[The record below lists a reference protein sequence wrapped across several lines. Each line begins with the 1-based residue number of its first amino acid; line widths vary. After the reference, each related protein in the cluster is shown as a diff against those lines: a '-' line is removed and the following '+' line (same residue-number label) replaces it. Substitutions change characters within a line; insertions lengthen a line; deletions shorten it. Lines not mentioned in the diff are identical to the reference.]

1 MLKKESAISKRRILS
16 FKGKLLLLL
25 SIIFISTSAFSQI
38 KSKKRG
44 IAFGYNTE
52 SDFKA
57 LSKNISWWYNWSTRP
72 ESEVALVYQNYGMDF
87 VPMTWN
93 ANYSETGLRAFYAN
107 HPEAKFILGFN
118 EPNFT
123 TQANMTPKQAAA
135 AWPKLEKIAKDFGL
149 KIVAPAVNYAD
160 KPVTEDGVTYSDPI
174 KYLDAFFAACPTCQ
188 VDYIAVHNY
197 MCYAGSLSND
207 IQRYK
212 KYKKPIW
219 LTEFACW
226 DQQNIT
232 LTMQKDYMMGAI
244 DYLEG
249 DTCIFRYSW
258 FNRNRLQS
266 YPYLDLLKSTAGQLT
281 ELGQLYVNF
290 NPIHDTSYYA
300 PVPARLEAENYSLM
314 SGISIQGTSDVT
326 GIANVGWIDANDW
339 MEYNIQVP
347 ETKDYNVYFRL
358 ASNASTNLELREN
371 NVKLQA
377 LQIPSSGGWQSWKTL
392 KTTVSLTAGKHK
404 LRVFT
409 NRGQFNM
416 NWLEITNV
424 GDFPTTIINPEQVEM
439 RVYPNPVKDRLF
451 IEGGNSAGKT
461 EISIIDLSG
470 RVITSQTYLPG
481 TLKMEIDFSNYHS
494 GSYIVRT
501 KNAENISN
509 HLIVK

>member
-1 MLKKESAISKRRILS
+1 MVKSKKSQKSFPIL
-16 FKGKLLLLL
+16 KGKLLLFLCLL
-25 SIIFISTSAFSQI
+25 IISTSAFSQI

-44 IAFGYNTE
+44 IAYGSNTE
-52 SDFKA
+52 ADFKA
-57 LSKNISWWYNWSTRP
+57 LSKSLSWWYNWSPRP
-72 ESEVALVYQNYGMDF
+72 DSKVAMVYQNYGMDF

-93 ANYSETGLRAFYAN
+93 ANYSDTELRTFYTN

-123 TQANMTPKQAAA
+123 TQANMTPSQAAA
-135 AWPKLEKIAKDFGL
+135 AWPKVEKIAKDFGL

-160 KPVTEDGVTYSDPI
+160 KPVTENGVTYSDPI
-174 KYLDAFFAACPTCQ
+174 AYLDAFFAACPTCQ

-207 IQRYK
+207 IKRYK

-232 LTMQKDYMMGAI
+232 LAMQKDYMMGAI

-258 FNRNRLQS
+258 FNGNRTQA

-281 ELGQLYVNF
+281 DLGQLYVNF

-300 PVPARLEAENYSLM
+300 PVPARLEAENYSSM
-314 SGISIQGTSDVT
+314 FGISIQGTADVS

-347 ETKDYNVYFRL
+347 ETKDYTVYFRI
-358 ASNASTNLELREN
+358 ASNGSTNLELREN
-371 NVKLQA
+371 NVKLQT
-377 LQIPSSGGWQSWKTL
+377 LQIPSSGGWQNWRTL
-392 KTTVSLTAGKHK
+392 NTTLPLTAGKHK

-409 NRGQFNM
+409 NRGSFNM
-416 NWLEITNV
+416 NWMEITNV
-424 GDFPTTIINPEQVEM
+424 GDFPTKSIAFDQIEE
-439 RVYPNPVKDRLF
+439 RVYPNPVNDRLY
-451 IEGGNSAGKT
+451 IENSNNTGKT
-461 EISIIDLSG
+461 QVYIMDLSG
-470 RVITSQTYLPG
+470 RVLSTETFPAA
-481 TLKMEIDFSNYHS
+481 TTKMEIDFSSFKS